1 MGTFSN
7 QFHASARGRTNVIQV
22 DAQMNSL
29 AHSARKWAER
39 PNAPDTGF
47 MENELM
53 FRLLFER
60 SADAI
65 VLFDPKAGVFVD
77 CNQAAVELMRS
88 GNKEA
93 LLQKKPSDLSPPF
106 QPDGRSSE
114 EKSAEITL
122 LAGASGSYRF
132 EWVARRMDGEAVPLE
147 MLTTP
152 ILANGRVLHVVVSR
166 DITERKRAESE
177 LRGSQHLLA
186 SVADNISEGIYRT
199 GPNHELIFANRA
211 YLRMSGYDSL
221 EDIRGVPREQL
232 YANPPDRARL
242 LDLLAREGSFHNQEI
257 EYVRRGGE
265 HWWGLSSSLAI
276 REPGSGRVLY
286 HVGSVADFTERK
298 KAADEIQR
306 LNASLERRITER
318 TAELTASEA
327 RLRTLVEHAPEA
339 IVVFDG
345 DTGRFLS
352 GNAHACRLF
361 GCDAAELTRLSPVE
375 VSPEFQAGNRR
386 SAEVAREKIQ
396 EALAGKTPVFDWI
409 HRHSSGRLFAT
420 EVRLVRL
427 PAEGRHLLRA
437 SIIDNTERHRREKI
451 QQATFQI
458 SEAAHTAQDLDG
470 LYRQI
475 HEIVKELMP
484 ADNFYIALLDPA
496 GQVLDFPYFVDERDT
511 KPGPIKLS
519 VGLTGYVLRTGKPLL
534 ASEDNIVHTE
544 SGGYGIVTDGSRE
557 AFYSEVGTPA
567 AVWLGVPL
575 IVGDQRIGVMA
586 LQSYRDKHAYAE
598 QEKQILT
605 FVASQTAQAIERK
618 RAEQAL
624 RESEEKFRALFEGSS
639 QGVLLHD
646 EHQYLQVNPAAARI
660 LGYDS
665 PGQLVGRHPRDT
677 SPPIQPGGQDTD
689 ALARQHIQECLA
701 KGSARFEWVARRTD
715 GQDVPLDVILTRV
728 EWGGRQIFQASINDI
743 SERKQ
748 AEAELRASAARL
760 RESEARFSA
769 AFRASPVLITI
780 ARMSDGR
787 FVEVNEAF
795 LNWGGY
801 QREEIIGRTSTDL
814 GLWVNLPEREEFWR
828 ELQRAG
834 SIRHQE
840 RNVRDK
846 HGAISPM
853 LISADIIELNNQP
866 HVLTFGLNITD
877 RKKAETELLKALAR
891 EKELGQLKSNFVS
904 MVSHEFR
911 TPLGVIMSSAEI
923 LDSYLDQLDPEERR
937 EQLQSIQKNS
947 RRMANLMEEVLL
959 LGMVEAGKMEFKPAP
974 LDLSCFTRRL
984 VDELQSA
991 TNNQCPVAVS
1001 FPADATD
1008 AFADERLLQ
1017 HIFTNLLSNAV
1028 KFSPE
1033 GGPVQFDIERDGRD
1047 AVCRIRDR
1055 GLGIPEPDMERM
1067 FTAFH
1072 RGRNTG
1078 RVAGT
1083 GLGLT
1088 IVKRCVELHRG
1099 KIRIE
1104 STLGSGTTVTVRL
1117 PMFAAG

>member
-1 MGTFSN
+1 
-7 QFHASARGRTNVIQV
+7 
-22 DAQMNSL
+22 MNSL
-29 AHSARKWAER
+29 AHSGRKWAER

-47 MENELM
+47 MENEPM

-65 VLFDPKAGVFVD
+65 VLFDPQAGVFVD

-88 GNKEA
+88 GTKAA

-122 LAGASGSYRF
+122 LAGARGSYRF
-132 EWVARRMDGEAVPLE
+132 EWVARRMDGQAVPLE

-177 LRGSQHLLA
+177 LRGSQQLLA

-211 YLRMSGYDSL
+211 YLRMSGYESL
-221 EDIRGVPREQL
+221 EELRGVPREQL
-232 YANPPDRARL
+232 YANPADRARL
-242 LDLLAREGSFHNQEI
+242 LELLAREGSFHSQEI

-265 HWWGLSSSLAI
+265 HWWGLSGSLAI

-298 KAADEIQR
+298 RTADEIQR
-306 LNASLERRITER
+306 LNASLERRIAER

-339 IVVFDG
+339 IVVLDG

-361 GCDAAELTRLSPVE
+361 GCDASELTRLTPVE
-375 VSPEFQAGNRR
+375 VSPEFQAGQRR
-386 SAEVAREKIQ
+386 SADLAREKIQ
-396 EALAGKTPVFDWI
+396 DALAGKTPVFDWI
-409 HRHSSGRLFAT
+409 HRHSSGRLFPT

-427 PAEGRHLLRA
+427 PAEGQHLLRA
-437 SIIDNTERHRREKI
+437 SIMDNTERHRREKT

-484 ADNFYIALLDPA
+484 AGNFYIALLDPD
-496 GQVLDFPYFVDERDT
+496 GQTLSFPYFVDERDT
-511 KPGPIKLS
+511 RPGPMKLS
-519 VGLTGYVLRTGKPLL
+519 QGLTGYVLRTGKPLL
-534 ASEDNIVHTE
+534 ASDENIVRAE
-544 SGGYGIVTDGSRE
+544 AGGYAIVTEGSRE
-557 AFYSEVGTPA
+557 ACYLEIGTPA

-575 IVGDQRIGVMA
+575 IVREQRMGVMA
-586 LQSYRDKHAYAE
+586 LQSYRDKHAYGE
-598 QEKQILT
+598 PEKQILM

-624 RESEEKFRALFEGSS
+624 RESEEKFRALFE
-639 QGVLLHD
+639 Q
-646 EHQYLQVNPAAARI
+646 
-660 LGYDS
+660 
-665 PGQLVGRHPRDT
+665 
-677 SPPIQPGGQDTD
+677 
-689 ALARQHIQECLA
+689 
-701 KGSARFEWVARRTD
+701 
-715 GQDVPLDVILTRV
+715 
-728 EWGGRQIFQASINDI
+728 
-743 SERKQ
+743 
-748 AEAELRASAARL
+748 LRASAERL

-769 AFRASPVLITI
+769 AFHASPVLITI
-780 ARMSDGR
+780 VRMSDGR
-787 FVEVNEAF
+787 FVEANEAF
-795 LNWGGY
+795 LQWGGY
-801 QREEIIGRTSTDL
+801 QRADIIGRNSADV
-814 GLWVNLPEREEFWR
+814 GLWVNPAEREEFWR
-828 ELQRAG
+828 ELQRLR
-834 SIRHQE
+834 STRNQE
-840 RNVRDK
+840 REVRDK
-846 HGAISPM
+846 RGNISTM
-853 LISADIIELNNQP
+853 LLCADVIELNHET
-866 HVLTFGLNITD
+866 HVLIFGLDITN
-877 RKKAETELLKALAR
+877 RKKAETELLKAFAR

-947 RRMANLMEEVLL
+947 RRMANLMEEVLV
-959 LGMVEAGKMEFKPAP
+959 LGMAEAGKMEFKPAP
-974 LDLSCFTRRL
+974 LDLSSFSRRL
-984 VDELQSA
+984 VNELQSA
-991 TNNQCPVAVS
+991 TNNKCPVAVS
-1001 FPADATD
+1001 LPADATA

-1017 HIFTNLLSNAV
+1017 HVFTNLLANAV

-1033 GGPVQFDIERDGRD
+1033 AGPVQFDIERDGRD

-1055 GLGIPEPDMERM
+1055 GLGIPEPDLERL

-1078 RVAGT
+1078 QVPGT

-1099 KIRIE
+1099 RIRIE
-1104 STLGSGTTVTVRL
+1104 SAVGEGTTVIVRL
-1117 PMFAAG
+1117 PMFA